1 MSVEVADAGRLPTGD
16 LVDDAPL
23 ILIAEDDVDNREGYA
38 EYLSFLGYR
47 VAQAAN
53 GEDALVWA
61 RQLRPDVLLL
71 DLALPGVD
79 GWEVARQLK
88 TDSSTGSMLVIALS
102 ACVFPDDVLRAT
114 DAGCD
119 LFLDKPCYP
128 QTVAAEIER
137 LLTARQVH
145 GNENRKLQ
153 TENES

>member
-1 MSVEVADAGRLPTGD
+1 LHRDRSEGDLPAAAQPGD

-23 ILIAEDDVDNREGYA
+23 ILIAEDDTDNREGYA
-38 EYLSFLGYR
+38 EYLTFLGYR
-47 VAQAAN
+47 VAQATN

-61 RQLRPDVLLL
+61 RQLHPDVLLL

-88 TDSSTGSMLVIALS
+88 SDSSTRSMLVIALS
-102 ACVFPDDVLRAT
+102 ACVFPNDVLRAT

-128 QTVAAEIER
+128 QTVADEIQR
-137 LLTARQVH
+137 LLAARQL
-145 GNENRKLQ
+145 R
-153 TENES
+153 TES